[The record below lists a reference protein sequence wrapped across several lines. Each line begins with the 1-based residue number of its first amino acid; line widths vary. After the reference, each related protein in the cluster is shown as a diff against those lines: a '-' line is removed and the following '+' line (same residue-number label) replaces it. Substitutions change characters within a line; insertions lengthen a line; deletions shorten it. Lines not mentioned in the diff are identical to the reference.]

1 MNFNPIII
9 LWGEPNSVFTEIFLK
24 SIRLYK
30 NKKPIILIGSLDLF
44 KAQIKKLKIKFNY
57 KMINLIDINLGK
69 DFKR

>member
-30 NKKPIILIGSLDLF
+30 KKTHYLNWITRSI
-44 KAQIKKLKIKFNY
+44 
-57 KMINLIDINLGK
+57 
-69 DFKR
+69 